1 MSLLTPIVSTDPAS
15 PRLTVYDETAGTR
28 MEFSGV
34 TLENWANK
42 IANMLVEEFEFDDPS
57 AAPTIVVDLP
67 ISWQAAVLPIGIYNA
82 GLTFTVSPGAGSTN
96 TDTSNTNTPNP
107 NLVFTTVDR
116 VENWQKGTD
125 VVVVSNDPFG
135 RGVTETG
142 GTLPPGIVD
151 FGPTVRFYGDQ
162 YFGDSP
168 ELADW
173 SATTGGE
180 SATGTTAKRILIPTW
195 TSREEFDAN
204 VMAPLAA
211 GGSVVVIAGM
221 ASADRIEQIAEAEK
235 VTARRA

>member
-82 GLTFTVSPGAGSTN
+82 GLTFTVSSGSADTN
-96 TDTSNTNTPNP
+96 TDASDT

-116 VENWQKGTD
+116 VENWPKGTD
-125 VVVVSNDPFG
+125 VVVVSSDPFG

-173 SATTGGE
+173 NVDS
-180 SATGTTAKRILIPTW
+180 TGTQAAAGADSPAPERILIPAW
-195 TSREEFDAN
+195 TSSEEFDAN

>member
-1 MSLLTPIVSTDPAS
+1 M
-15 PRLTVYDETAGTR
+15 
-28 MEFSGV
+28 
-34 TLENWANK
+34 ENW
-42 IANMLVEEFEFDDPS
+42 P
-57 AAPTIVVDLP
+57 
-67 ISWQAAVLPIGIYNA
+67 
-82 GLTFTVSPGAGSTN
+82 
-96 TDTSNTNTPNP
+96 
-107 NLVFTTVDR
+107 
-116 VENWQKGTD
+116 KGTD

-173 SATTGGE
+173 SAPTDGE
-180 SATGTTAKRILIPTW
+180 SAPGTTAERILIPAW
-195 TSREEFDAN
+195 TSRGEFDAN

-235 VTARRA
+235 VTARRV